1 MTPTELETS
10 ELNFD
15 RLKPDRENFIH
26 RYGKDAEKVM
36 RSVAIKQAKNMNKN
50 KIREMVRTALTIPK
64 QEEINSEAYLSSRK
78 QMEEAF
84 NPTDIIKMDVPL
96 FLRMLEYA
104 REDAKTDM
112 DLHDVTEMA
121 TSLSGGGKTLTMSDY
136 DTIVGGGA
144 ELDEKKLTSAEKR
157 KKEEIVK
164 GMKKSFK
171 GDEGAMYAIA
181 TAKAK
186 ELAED
191 YGSIP
196 LMHNFIPGD
205 DSLKT
210 YVNILIKDP
219 KISSASTEQEFRALL
234 RDKVEKAHFFGNKD
248 EISRTAE
255 GVLSFNNTERYNNVI
270 SRIWDIMKN
279 TKEVEEGL
287 PKDYWAK
294 KIPGGKMEES
304 SNLTKQLRKLGWHG
318 ETWTPK
324 EFANQI
330 KNLSDETLI
339 SWAKSNKGIPNTP
352 LAFQQKL
359 VKIEME
365 KRGLNNEKVNESF
378 KQLVGKLKKQGKSGK
393 AATSI
398 AGAVAS
404 YKAKG
409 GGKGPTAKQKARMA
423 EIILSKLKGE

>member
-78 QMEEAF
+78 QMKEAF
-84 NPTDIIKMDVPL
+84 NPTDTIKMDVPL

-121 TSLSGGGKTLTMSDY
+121 TSLSGGGKILTMSDY

-144 ELDEKKLTSAEKR
+144 ELDEKKLTAAEKR

-186 ELAED
+186 ELAEEE
-191 YGSIP
+191 
-196 LMHNFIPGD
+196 L
-205 DSLKT
+205 
-210 YVNILIKDP
+210 
-219 KISSASTEQEFRALL
+219 
-234 RDKVEKAHFFGNKD
+234 
-248 EISRTAE
+248 
-255 GVLSFNNTERYNNVI
+255 
-270 SRIWDIMKN
+270 
-279 TKEVEEGL
+279 EEGL

-294 KIPGGKMEES
+294 KIPGGKME
-304 SNLTKQLRKLGWHG
+304 
-318 ETWTPK
+318 
-324 EFANQI
+324 
-330 KNLSDETLI
+330 
-339 SWAKSNKGIPNTP
+339 
-352 LAFQQKL
+352 
-359 VKIEME
+359 
-365 KRGLNNEKVNESF
+365 ESF